1 MAIIESIM
9 KEFTENNEIMKNNEV
24 VTESTVAIDNK
35 SSAIVAVSL
44 DTSRSYGGDIAY
56 FKFKPN
62 ADVDWKHCARIS
74 FRSPKYVDHYGK
86 SYRLSRNEKKRL
98 LSMLQSPSCIDKN
111 ITGWEAAINNFNDI
125 IRGKVDD
132 KYILPLDLP
141 IPDYMKL

>member
-9 KEFTENNEIMKNNEV
+9 NEIMSKEIIA
-24 VTESTVAIDNK
+24 EATVAIDNK
-35 SSAIVAVSL
+35 SSAIITVSL

-86 SYRLSRNEKKRL
+86 SYRLRRDEKKKL
-98 LSMLQSPSCIDKN
+98 IKMLQAPSCIDKDM
-111 ITGWEAAINNFNDI
+111 TGWEAAIGNFNEI
-125 IRGKVDD
+125 IKGKADD
-132 KYILPLDLP
+132 KYLLPEDLP
-141 IPDYMKL
+141 MPDYMKL